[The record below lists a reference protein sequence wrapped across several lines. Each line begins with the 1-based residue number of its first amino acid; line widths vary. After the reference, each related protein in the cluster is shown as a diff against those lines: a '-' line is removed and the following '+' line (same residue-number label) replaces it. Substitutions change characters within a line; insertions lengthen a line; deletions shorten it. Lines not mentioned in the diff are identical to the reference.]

1 MKYFLVKSNP
11 NYERM
16 PIIIKVPLK
25 EISPSDLLNKNY
37 YKFKKVTILPIYD
50 RNEFDFIDCIS
61 SPIFLISDICMDVVK
76 MYNPSIVSK
85 NIVLLSEKSGKM
97 NTYHLPLLPI
107 INCLTEKS
115 KFNLDRSYIEYA
127 ELDLEKVKHNNIFY
141 IGDSTGNYT
150 VARLDVLESMLKRGA
165 RGLHISELDVC

>member
-1 MKYFLVKSNP
+1 
-11 NYERM
+11 
-16 PIIIKVPLK
+16 
-25 EISPSDLLNKNY
+25 
-37 YKFKKVTILPIYD
+37 
-50 RNEFDFIDCIS
+50 
-61 SPIFLISDICMDVVK
+61 
-76 MYNPSIVSK
+76 
-85 NIVLLSEKSGKM
+85 M

-150 VARLDVLESMLKRGA
+150 VVRLDVLESMLKRGA